1 MANIPLSMKK
11 FIFLLIV
18 LNFKSVLCQNINT
31 LDVKYGISKFKL
43 GSPLSDHISNLTYN
57 FKLGN
62 LTNYTYNKKD
72 INRILS
78 NVVITEITLMFYK
91 NKLYNISIY
100 FPDEFNNKVNMLQD
114 LNILFGKP
122 TDEFYNQRFNKDIYY
137 YWKYQWE
144 SKKTLMSYEHS
155 ESSVKGNTISL
166 FIYSKI
172 IDAQKINDQF

>member
-1 MANIPLSMKK
+1 M
-11 FIFLLIV
+11 V

-78 NVVITEITLMFYK
+78 NGVISEIVLIYYK
-91 NKLYNISIY
+91 NKLYGVSIY
-100 FPDEFNNKVNMLQD
+100 FPDEFNYKEDMLQD
-114 LNILFGKP
+114 LNKLFGKP
-122 TDEFYNQRFNKDIYY
+122 TDVFYNYRYSKDVYFF
-137 YWKYQWE
+137 WKYQWE
-144 SKKTLMSYEHS
+144 SKKTLMSYEHN
-155 ESSVKGNTISL
+155 ESSVLGKTISL

-172 IDAQKINDQF
+172 IEAQKINDQF